1 MSNYNVKEN
10 LIKYAKNDTIITLKL
25 YKELN
30 NICHLSLQ
38 CDILKM
44 LTAGMMANYG
54 FMLNM
59 HDNVL
64 YKTKNGHKR
73 GEIKT
78 TSLHLTTYLTILVIT
93 S

>member
-10 LIKYAKNDTIITLKL
+10 LIKYAKNDTVITLKL

-30 NICHLSLQ
+30 NICHLILK

-64 YKTKNGHKR
+64 YKTKMG
-73 GEIKT
+73 IKE
-78 TSLHLTTYLTILVIT
+78 VK
-93 S
+93 